1 LRAETSKLYL
11 DGKLTI
17 AEMYRL
23 YKKQQADS
31 NMPFGKEHYYTH
43 PYLMT
48 NVILTS
54 LSLKKICALN
64 ATYKI
69 FLHPMIKNNFKKNM
83 RNINLEKRGKG

>member
-1 LRAETSKLYL
+1 LYL

-31 NMPFGKEHYYTH
+31 NIPFGKEHYYTH
-43 PYLMT
+43 PYKMT
-48 NVILTS
+48 NLILGS

-64 ATYKI
+64 ATYTI
-69 FLHPMIKNNFKKNM
+69 ILHQKKKNNFKKSM
-83 RNINLEKRGKG
+83 RQIDQQKKRQGMKNQRRS